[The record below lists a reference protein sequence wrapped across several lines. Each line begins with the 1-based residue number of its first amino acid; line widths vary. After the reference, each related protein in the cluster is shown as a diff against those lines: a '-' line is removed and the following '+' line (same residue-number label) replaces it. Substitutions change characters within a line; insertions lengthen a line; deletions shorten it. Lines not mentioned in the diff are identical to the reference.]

1 MAKIVIKRGD
11 RSEAVKLIQ
20 DRLGVSADGIFGA
33 ETEQHLQQW
42 QHTHGLPADGVF
54 GALTMQRMFGF
65 TLEKSVRTITEIIV
79 HCTATPEGK
88 DFTVNDI
95 RRWHKDRGWPDIGY
109 HYVVYRDGTIH
120 DGRSVHLRGIH
131 CSGHNSYS
139 VGVVYIGGVMTD
151 GKTPKD
157 TRTLAQKAALIIL
170 LTFLRHLYP
179 KAKIYGHRDFANK
192 ACPSFDARR
201 EYSNISTH

>member
-1 MAKIVIKRGD
+1 MAKIVIKQGD
-11 RSEAVKLIQ
+11 RGKAVELIQ
-20 DRLGVSADGIFGA
+20 DRLCIKADGIFG
-33 ETEQHLQQW
+33 EKTKLQLQQW
-42 QHTHGLPADGVF
+42 QRVHGMTADGVF
-54 GALTMQRMFGF
+54 GEKTMLSMFGF
-65 TLEKSVRTITEIIV
+65 KLEKSTRTITEIIV

-88 DFTVNDI
+88 DFTVHDI
-95 RRWHKDRGWPDIGY
+95 RRWHQAQGWPDIGY

-139 VGVVYIGGVMTD
+139 VGLVYVGGVTTD

-170 LTFLRHLYP
+170 LTFLRQLYP

-192 ACPSFDARR
+192 ACPSFDAKK
-201 EYSNISTH
+201 EYSNI